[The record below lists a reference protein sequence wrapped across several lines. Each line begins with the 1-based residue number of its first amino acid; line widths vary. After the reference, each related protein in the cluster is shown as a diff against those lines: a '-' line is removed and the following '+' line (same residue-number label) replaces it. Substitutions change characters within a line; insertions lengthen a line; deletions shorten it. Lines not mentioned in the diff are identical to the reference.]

1 MPSPTRHVFVYGTL
15 RRGESRDIN
24 KLQPQPGWVGAASV
38 DGILFDLGSYPGM
51 VLDGGEAQVTGEV
64 YAITPELERR
74 LDEIEEVLPQASG
87 EYCKREVMVRLC
99 LPADAAAQSLNG
111 HLCLLCLLY
120 EVAPDR
126 TTSKPVITSGD
137 WVLYRKQQLA

>member
-24 KLQPQPGWVGAASV
+24 KLQPQPGWVGAANV
-38 DGILFDLGSYPGM
+38 DGILFDLGSYPGI
-51 VLDGGEAQVTGEV
+51 VLDGGGAQVTGEV

-99 LPADAAAQSLNG
+99 LPPGAPAQSSNL
-111 HLCLLCLLY
+111 LSCVLCLLY
-120 EVAPDR
+120 EVSLDR
-126 TTSKPVITSGD
+126 TTGKPVITGGD
-137 WVLYRKQQLA
+137 WVLYRNQQLA